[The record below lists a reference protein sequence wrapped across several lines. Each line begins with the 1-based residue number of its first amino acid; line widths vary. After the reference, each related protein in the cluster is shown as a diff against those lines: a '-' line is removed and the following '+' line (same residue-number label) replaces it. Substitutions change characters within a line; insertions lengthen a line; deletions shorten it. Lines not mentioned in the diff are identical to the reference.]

1 MEVYGNLTELNIG
14 IEQSKSRGELG
25 QITFIPRDD
34 WQNNGRYGK
43 YWKEMKIREMV
54 FFFFLIN
61 K

>member
-14 IEQSKSRGELG
+14 IEQSISRGELG
-25 QITFIPRDD
+25 QITFIPLDD

-43 YWKEMKIREMV
+43 YWKEMKIREMG
-54 FFFFLIN
+54 FFFLIN

>member
-54 FFFFLIN
+54 FFF
-61 K
+61 